1 MGLRHTIKFAQMTL
15 RLIPKILDPV
25 DMIFGICEGFRM
37 VDPVVLEIADIENI
51 IATPAV
57 RINDA
62 IGQNFAGHDRHE
74 CLGSS
79 LSILDT
85 YSIF

>member
-1 MGLRHTIKFAQMTL
+1 MRLGNTIKFAQMTF
-15 RLIPKILDPV
+15 RLVPKILNPI

-79 LSILDT
+79 VSILDT
-85 YSIF
+85 SSIF